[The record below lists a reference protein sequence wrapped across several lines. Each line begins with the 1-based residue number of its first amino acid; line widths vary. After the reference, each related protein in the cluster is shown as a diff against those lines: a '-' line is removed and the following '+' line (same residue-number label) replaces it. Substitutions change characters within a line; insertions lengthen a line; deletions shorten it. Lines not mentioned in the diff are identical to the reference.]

1 MDAGEFTCPSLQ
13 IFLPAK
19 TGDTDNAIT
28 TKPTIKIRNVCFIL
42 IPFSCC
48 CCLGSGTYRHS
59 FLRLLQMT
67 SPLTFA
73 KTMPWV
79 QKKSF
84 AHNHIK
90 YQRVKK
96 NNLLVPQKPAPGYV
110 VYGQSVTFRAIPHHC
125 VNTPGR
131 IPGTKKH
138 FIQEEYLEYDIK
150 TRSYNQSP
158 VHFFSGW
165 YNL

>member
-59 FLRLLQMT
+59 FLRLLQIT

-79 QKKSF
+79 QKNYSPTIILNISGLKKTISLFRKSPPPDMLF
-84 AHNHIK
+84 TD
-90 YQRVKK
+90 
-96 NNLLVPQKPAPGYV
+96 NL
-110 VYGQSVTFRAIPHHC
+110 
-125 VNTPGR
+125 
-131 IPGTKKH
+131 
-138 FIQEEYLEYDIK
+138 
-150 TRSYNQSP
+150 
-158 VHFFSGW
+158 
-165 YNL
+165 